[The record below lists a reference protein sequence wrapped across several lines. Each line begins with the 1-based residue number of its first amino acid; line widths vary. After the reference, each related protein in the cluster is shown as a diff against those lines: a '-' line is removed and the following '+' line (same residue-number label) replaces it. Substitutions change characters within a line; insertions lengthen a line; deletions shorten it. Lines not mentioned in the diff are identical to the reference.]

1 MQDVLLT
8 NKALE
13 QELRNQE
20 RSSNNKVLDLED
32 QIRDL
37 KARAQS
43 ASKTDK
49 TASDTSIDK
58 SEKREKIL
66 KEKILLRENEIK

>member
-37 KARAQS
+37 QARAQS